1 MYLSSIVFHNPVN
14 KIYIKNKTINLSNN
28 PILYLYPLTYKNRPI
43 RIRSNIFRFKMNVP
57 SMYATGINDKTIEIK
72 FCFDTQLNKSK

>member
-1 MYLSSIVFHNPVN
+1 MN
-14 KIYIKNKTINLSNN
+14 KIYIKNKIINLSSNS
-28 PILYLYPLTYKNRPI
+28 ILYLCPLAYKNTPI
-43 RIRSNIFRFKMNVP
+43 MIRRNIFRFKMNVP